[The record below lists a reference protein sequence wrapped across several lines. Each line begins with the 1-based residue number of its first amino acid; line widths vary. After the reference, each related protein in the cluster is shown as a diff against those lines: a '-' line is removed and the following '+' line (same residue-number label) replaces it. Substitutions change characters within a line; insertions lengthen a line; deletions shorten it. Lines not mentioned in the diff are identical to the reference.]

1 MEKLFE
7 RIWDLVR
14 QVPFGKVT
22 TYGRLALL
30 AGNPR
35 LARAGGYA
43 LHSAPADVPCHRV
56 VNRLGELSPAFS
68 PMGRESHRLL
78 LEKQFQAEPLDIL
91 LHLVDLFV
99 RCHDSLCLLY
109 IAFLQ
114 RFRRLCNCPLTQLS
128 HMDKLFV
135 Q

>member
-35 LARAGGYA
+35 LARAVGYA
-43 LHSAPADVPCHRV
+43 LRSAPADMPCHRV

-78 LEKQFQAEPLDIL
+78 LEMEGVAFLPDGR
-91 LHLVDLFV
+91 VDLD
-99 RCHDSLCLLY
+99 RCLW
-109 IAFLQ
+109 Q
-114 RFRRLCNCPLTQLS
+114 GEGETGR
-128 HMDKLFV
+128 
-135 Q
+135 